1 MKPENLVQFT
11 SLLRLSSEIF
21 LGGMEGGG
29 KGGKLMI
36 WDVKNKYF
44 IFAYLFFNRFP
55 HLVSLVY
62 YKKIKIHFNL
72 KNKLEL

>member
-1 MKPENLVQFT
+1 
-11 SLLRLSSEIF
+11 
-21 LGGMEGGG
+21 MEGAG

-44 IFAYLFFNRFP
+44 IFAYLFFLIVFHILRW
-55 HLVSLVY
+55 SASY
-62 YKKIKIHFNL
+62 ITKIKMHFNL